1 MRNKYMYTA
10 FTMGV
15 TVALRSV
22 KNNFRRATDLQL
34 RLAMALTIEKQERIF
49 ASLSLTHHWVNS
61 KLQIKEFK
69 TED

>member
-1 MRNKYMYTA
+1 MRNKYMYTV

-22 KNNFRRATDLQL
+22 KNNLRRATDLQL
-34 RLAMALTIEKQERIF
+34 RLAMALTIEKQGRIF
-49 ASLSLTHHWVNS
+49 ASLSLTHHWANS
-61 KLQIKEFK
+61 KLKIKEFK